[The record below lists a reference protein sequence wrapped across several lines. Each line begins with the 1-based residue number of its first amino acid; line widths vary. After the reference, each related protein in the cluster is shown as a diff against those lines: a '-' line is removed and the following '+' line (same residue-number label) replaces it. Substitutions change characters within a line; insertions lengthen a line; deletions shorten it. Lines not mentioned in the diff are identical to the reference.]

1 MLGTQGQP
9 LARVETGELGKLH
22 AILFCSIH
30 VWGSIR
36 GANKTPRPGNKIL
49 RVYLMY
55 DYETSDLSVLYYV
68 SCMVKLEME
77 LQMTLKH
84 TAYVAFKT

>member
-1 MLGTQGQP
+1 MFGVAQ
-9 LARVETGELGKLH
+9 
-22 AILFCSIH
+22 
-30 VWGSIR
+30 R
-36 GANKTPRPGNKIL
+36 GANKTPRPGNKFL
-49 RVYLMY
+49 RVYSMY
-55 DYETSDLSVLYYV
+55 DYETSDLSLLYYV

>member
-22 AILFCSIH
+22 VILFCSIH
-30 VWGSIR
+30 VWGSI
-36 GANKTPRPGNKIL
+36 KEVQIKL
-49 RVYLMY
+49 Q
-55 DYETSDLSVLYYV
+55 DQETKFFAFIQCTIMKLQTYV

>member
-1 MLGTQGQP
+1 MFGV
-9 LARVETGELGKLH
+9 AHK
-22 AILFCSIH
+22 
-30 VWGSIR
+30 

>member
-1 MLGTQGQP
+1 MFGV
-9 LARVETGELGKLH
+9 AH
-22 AILFCSIH
+22 
-30 VWGSIR
+30 R

-55 DYETSDLSVLYYV
+55 DYETSDLSVL
-68 SCMVKLEME
+68 CMVKLEME

>member
-30 VWGSIR
+30 VRGST
-36 GANKTPRPGNKIL
+36 KTPRPGNKIL

>member
-1 MLGTQGQP
+1 
-9 LARVETGELGKLH
+9 
-22 AILFCSIH
+22 
-30 VWGSIR
+30 
-36 GANKTPRPGNKIL
+36 
-49 RVYLMY
+49 MY
-55 DYETSDLSVLYYV
+55 DYETSDLSLLYYV

>member
-1 MLGTQGQP
+1 MQLCFVLSMFGVAQ
-9 LARVETGELGKLH
+9 
-22 AILFCSIH
+22 
-30 VWGSIR
+30 R

-55 DYETSDLSVLYYV
+55 DYETSDLFLLYYV